1 MFVEPRFQDR
11 TEEKQ
16 IGWIEVVC
24 GSMFSGKT
32 EELIRRVNRATI
44 AKQTVHIFKPAVDT
58 RYHDSNVVSHNS
70 NSIISTPVKTADE
83 ITQYVSEN
91 EVIAIDEAQFFDN
104 KLVDVCVE
112 LANKG
117 HRIIVCGLDM
127 DFQGKPFKPMPELM
141 AIAEY
146 VTKLHAICVQCGE
159 PALYSYRL
167 SASKEQV
174 LLGETDSYEARCRK
188 CYQKGMS
195 SRQAES

>member
-11 TEEKQ
+11 TEETP

-32 EELIRRVNRATI
+32 EELIRRVNRAAI
-44 AKQTVHIFKPAVDT
+44 AKQVVHIFKPAVDT
-58 RYHDSNVVSHNS
+58 RYHEEKVVSHNA
-70 NSIISTPVKTADE
+70 NSIISTPVKTAGE
-83 ITQYVSEN
+83 ITQYVGKN

-104 KLVDVCVE
+104 SLIDVCVE
-112 LANKG
+112 LANAG

-127 DFQGKPFKPMPELM
+127 DFMGKPFEPMPQLM

-146 VTKLHAICVQCGE
+146 VTKLHAICVKCGE

-167 SASKEQV
+167 SASEEQV

-195 SRQAES
+195 SRSANS